1 MNEAYRLHLIMINY
15 TKASLVY
22 SRHLYLSYVTLELHG
37 LHWACWMGS
46 CPQGC
51 VVLRESRGWDGEKP
65 HQDTGDYCLD
75 WIHELELNDQN
86 KLMVIPI
93 FSRDF
98 TQILVTYVPLNVR
111 KGSFVRPTEGKCN
124 LINKNV
130 TEQEHLSRWKLDI
143 FDLMQSTF
151 AKTKISNYDS
161 EF

>member
-1 MNEAYRLHLIMINY
+1 MINY

-46 CPQGC
+46 YPQGC

-130 TEQEHLSRWKLDI
+130 TEQRRLIYPDESLTSSILCNLPLQKPKYQTMALSSRSFSPWH
-143 FDLMQSTF
+143 
-151 AKTKISNYDS
+151 
-161 EF
+161 